1 MTGQGSRMP
10 TPPSTSRRVL
20 VAEDE
25 LLIALTIETEL
36 TDAGHLVV
44 GPFSSC
50 SDAERWLA
58 TDTPDVAVLDIQL
71 SDGPCIELALDLQ
84 RRGVPFVVLTGN
96 PLDYVAPVFA
106 GAPIVEKPA
115 SLDRLAEIVSGLAL
129 GFPRHPDS
137 NI

>member
-1 MTGQGSRMP
+1 
-10 TPPSTSRRVL
+10 
-20 VAEDE
+20 
-25 LLIALTIETEL
+25 
-36 TDAGHLVV
+36 
-44 GPFSSC
+44 
-50 SDAERWLA
+50 
-58 TDTPDVAVLDIQL
+58 VLDIQL